1 MSDIDATS
9 GVPSS
14 SSNLEVATIPAAVIS
29 PATPLSLPNVEPIE
43 HDSLSMDE
51 PTPPSGPVKRQKSF
65 WREILET
72 VIMTIV
78 IFFIIKSL
86 IANFRI
92 VGTSMEP
99 NFHTNQ
105 LILVN
110 KASYFHFDSNA
121 WLRFIPFVKA
131 DGQNEV
137 WLLGG
142 PHRGDVVVLEP
153 PDAPTDDYIKRVI
166 GLPGDKIE
174 VRGGIVYI
182 NEKPLDEPYIKE
194 KPFSP
199 YGPAVV
205 PTNSFFVMGDNRNGS
220 RDSRSFGFLP
230 FDKVVGKA
238 MLVYWPFGT
247 GWGPI
252 ADPQYK

>member
-1 MSDIDATS
+1 MSEFEATS
-9 GVPSS
+9 SEIPSS
-14 SSNLEVATIPAAVIS
+14 EKMEVVPVHDTSVALAPATLAEPELTGEVA
-29 PATPLSLPNVEPIE
+29 
-43 HDSLSMDE
+43 
-51 PTPPSGPVKRQKSF
+51 PVAGNPVVVAPVRRTKSF

-110 KASYFHFDSNA
+110 KASYFHFDVNA
-121 WLRFIPFVKA
+121 WLRFIPGVNA
-131 DGQNEV
+131 NGTNEL
-137 WLLGG
+137 WLFGG
-142 PHRGDVVVLEP
+142 AHRGDVIVLEP

-166 GLPGDKIE
+166 GLPGEKIE
-174 VRGGIVYI
+174 VKGGQVYI
-182 NEKPLDEPYIKE
+182 NDKVLVESYIQD

-205 PTNSFFVMGDNRNGS
+205 PVNSFFVMGDNRNGS

-238 MLVYWPFGT
+238 MIVYWPSGS

-252 ADPQYK
+252 ADPHYSN